1 MQTMFVPLITL
12 FVVVALSA
20 PVLADDKPKPTGK
33 ARPTLDD
40 IGGDT
45 ADLPDSPFT
54 VPRGSVMYE
63 PSLNRQRDKDAART
77 RTLFSPTL
85 VRVGLADTWELRLSG
100 DGFVNQQTIGNRVTG
115 FGDSTVGFKK
125 HLCASRNG
133 GPALGIIVQTSLPTA
148 RRGLGSGRMEP
159 FASLNVGQEL
169 WGGWST
175 EVNFGG
181 SLLNGA
187 PNKKRFLQSSV
198 LYVVERNLGK
208 GWGFFVHGQ
217 YDAPAAPG
225 SGPSNVIGPGV
236 AYRLN
241 PYAQL
246 DASFVLG
253 STRNSPLSTFRLG
266 LALLR

>member
-1 MQTMFVPLITL
+1 MQTKLIVL
-12 FVVVALSA
+12 VALLVVVVSTSL
-20 PVLADDKPKPTGK
+20 VVADGKPATKS
-33 ARPTLDD
+33 RPTLDD

-63 PSLNRQRDKDAART
+63 PSLTRQRDKDAART

-85 VRVGLADTWELRLSG
+85 IRIGLADTWELRLSG
-100 DGFVNQQTIGNRVTG
+100 DGFVNQQTVGNRVTG
-115 FGDSTVGFKK
+115 LGDSTIGFKK

-133 GPALGIIVQTSLPTA
+133 GPALGIIVQTSVPTA

-159 FASLNVGQEL
+159 FASLNVGQQL

-187 PNKKRFLQSSV
+187 PNKKRFLQGNL

-217 YDAPAAPG
+217 YDAPSAPG
-225 SGPSNVIGPGV
+225 SGPSNVVGPGFT
-236 AYRLN
+236 YRLGS
-241 PYAQL
+241 YTQL
-246 DASFVLG
+246 DASFIVG
-253 STRNSPLSTFRLG
+253 TTRNSPNQIARLG
-266 LALLR
+266 IAILR